1 MLLPVLV
8 LLASRIQ
15 PADVAVPFRQ
25 PQLAAAHGQVAMVFG
40 GGRAIYFAASGDQ
53 GRTFR
58 TPIKVA
64 EVGALALGRHRGPRL
79 AILKNVMVISAV
91 VGEGVSS
98 GPHAH
103 GLPESGNLVA
113 WRSTDRGTT
122 WKRAGAINDVP
133 AAAREG
139 LHAMVAGPGGG
150 LFAAW
155 LDLRAT
161 GTQLYGSRS
170 TDGGVTWQK
179 NVLIYNSPDGTICQ
193 CCHPSLSIDASGRI
207 FAMWRNS
214 LDGSRD
220 LYVTSS
226 TDGKTFTSAQKL
238 GTGTWKLNAC
248 PMDGGAFTLERGKV
262 ISAWRRDSEVFLT
275 DADGSER
282 MVGTG
287 KDVALVQSKRGTYL
301 AWTQDGAIQVLLPHA
316 PTSKMAPKLIG
327 PAGAFVNLLAL
338 PDGGVLA
345 AWEAKESVETTRL
358 D

>member
-1 MLLPVLV
+1 MLLPVLI

-25 PQLAAAHGQVAMVFG
+25 PQMAAAHGQVAMVFG
-40 GGRAIYFAASGDQ
+40 GGRAIYFAASSDQ

-58 TPIKVA
+58 TPVKVA

-91 VGEGVSS
+91 VGDSAS
-98 GPHAH
+98 TGPHAH
-103 GLPESGNLVA
+103 GSPESGNLAV

-122 WKRAGAINDVP
+122 WKRAGIINDVP
-133 AAAREG
+133 SAAREG
-139 LHAMVAGPGGG
+139 LHAMVAGPDGG

-155 LDLRAT
+155 LDLREK
-161 GTQLYGSRS
+161 GTQLYGSSS

-179 NVLIYNSPDGTICQ
+179 NVLIYSSPGGSICQ

-226 TDGKTFTSAQKL
+226 TDGKTFAFAQKL

-248 PMDGGAFTLERGKV
+248 PMDGGAFAVEKGKV
-262 ISAWRRDSEVFLT
+262 ISAWRRDGEIFLT
-275 DADGSER
+275 DADGLER
-282 MVGTG
+282 KVGTG
-287 KDVALVQSKRGTYL
+287 KDVALAQGKRGTYL
-301 AWTQDGAIQVLLPHA
+301 AWTQDGAIQVLLPNA
-316 PTSKMAPKLIG
+316 TASKMVGL
-327 PAGAFVNLLAL
+327 AGAFVNLLAL

-345 AWEAKESVETTRL
+345 AWEANASVETARL